1 MNTLIETIFE
11 KRIFYLFLIF
21 VLSRIFYYQF
31 YNITFDSW
39 TIDVYLQ
46 FFPKIFLQNDL
57 INSLI
62 YNHFQPPFLNLLTG
76 SLMKISK
83 HYLFILNGFF
93 YFVVL
98 LVVF

>member
-11 KRIFYLFLIF
+11 KKIFYLFLIF
-21 VLSRIFYYQF
+21 ILSRIFYYQF

-39 TIDVYLQ
+39 TIDVYIQ

-76 SLMKISK
+76 INS
-83 HYLFILNGFF
+83 FINVRYFF
-93 YFVVL
+93 
-98 LVVF
+98 